1 MTTSSLVLVAE
12 LIQSISSNDDTHQQ
26 LNDRRRACTRMLN
39 QLKKEILPNLTKEE
53 SLELLLGVVNVDDG
67 GSKTICNDIS
77 SSSPSHCVVKT
88 LLSIINNDDNFS
100 TEGHRECSVDILKE
114 LFILAFDGGGDGGG
128 DDDDGDNQQQI
139 ILQQDYDDG
148 MLLQTAN
155 LLSNLFQQCSQT
167 FAMRMSRYQSSHN
180 NNNKF
185 SHGTA
190 TEPMESSEHIRLLLV
205 ELMIDLGGYCL
216 TLSATNEHDGSC
228 EEANQHSKVII
239 DATSNICQTLAKS
252 TFLDPYPE
260 VQRAACNLIEV
271 LVQLCPL
278 AVRMNASSLLVPLTG
293 KAVDDSSVNNQRQ
306 PNATANILS
315 KKCLFRHRHGKTR
328 CKAVEASAAI
338 VTCCP
343 RGGVSVG
350 DHSAGGQDTSKSD
363 NTIQT
368 PDYLSN
374 YGSHSTSMERI
385 LNDTLLPS
393 WDELLKMD
401 SLPSVQTTVL
411 KSLGKVSSILGWGAV
426 NDVENNND
434 DSDASSDMDLEFMV
448 EAKVLTLLL
457 SCMHVG
463 GVEQVRKM
471 AVRQL
476 SSVQRGMAAYFPQM
490 VEQILSSCSE
500 SWIPCQS
507 RVRSLEALQVLLSI
521 ACPLMDGDIASLS
534 ASDTVKVKTLS
545 TLVGPIVE
553 TLTKN
558 ILSEEKDV
566 LEAALTCCRILG
578 ANNQGSKVAIEDIL
592 SIQSCTTCE
601 GSNALV
607 ANESDSE
614 NDTTAATTASSLR
627 QMTSILLCLDGMM
640 KGSLGAND
648 ARTILEGIDPELAIP
663 TPHWFRSVSV
673 VTKTISSLLCHSTII
688 NNVSRNSSLAW
699 ALLDACHSFVQCA
712 AGQKC
717 EDNLEFSEDVIIDVL
732 IGITYLLSCPTDY
745 GVSSCAMS
753 ILGTFSS
760 FGISTTSGSN
770 DDDTKTSLMDVH
782 FRRVLQKIVSSAPS
796 YPWIGSDPAFLAMD
810 ALLSTCRGSAIGS
823 NFDLVAPFFIGH
835 FTLDCK
841 EMNSSGGGD
850 LTSATRDGLDEEYSL
865 QISLMSLLQ
874 TILSDESFFCT
885 HFTITALMSVVL
897 PSLVW
902 KAGAMASTL
911 RKVAVAAL
919 HAFLKHCNDTDATI
933 RPEMISQLIPLLHS
947 NLEDYESTTRELSC
961 ACLSMVLQHISIETF
976 CAIWQ
981 TNYRVI
987 DTICPQLLELLDD
1000 SHDPVRIAACV
1011 ALEKYLAL
1019 AHVAS
1024 VSSSSSFDLDL
1035 SSVENIITS
1044 LLIQLDD
1051 PDKEVQDSVFQVLS
1065 ELLQLHSN
1073 EEYVIDIKVVDMMKK
1088 HIKVSL
1094 ASHRDASYCQMLLA
1108 KIEQ

>member
-1 MTTSSLVLVAE
+1 MTTSLILVAE
-12 LIQSISSNDDTHQQ
+12 LIRSISNDTHQQ

-39 QLKKEILPNLTKEE
+39 QLKKEKLPNLTKEE
-53 SLELLLGVVNVDDG
+53 SLELLLGVNVDDG

-100 TEGHRECSVDILKE
+100 TEGHRECSVDILRE
-114 LFILAFDGGGDGGG
+114 LCILAFDGGGGG
-128 DDDDGDNQQQI
+128 DDDDGDNQLQI
-139 ILQQDYDDG
+139 ILQQDDNG

-167 FAMRMSRYQSSHN
+167 FTMRMSRYQSSHN
-180 NNNKF
+180 NNNKLF

-216 TLSATNEHDGSC
+216 TSSATNEHDGSC
-228 EEANQHSKVII
+228 DEANQQSKVII

-271 LVQLCPL
+271 LAQLCPL

-293 KAVDDSSVNNQRQ
+293 KVVDGSSVNNQQRQ
-306 PNATANILS
+306 SNATANLLS

-350 DHSAGGQDTSKSD
+350 NHSAGGQDTSNSD
-363 NTIQT
+363 DTIQA

-426 NDVENNND
+426 NDVANNND

-457 SCMHVG
+457 SCMHAG

-476 SSVQRGMAAYFPQM
+476 SSVQRGLAAYFPQM
-490 VEQILSSCSE
+490 VEHILASCSE
-500 SWIPCQS
+500 SWMPCQS

-534 ASDTVKVKTLS
+534 ASDAAKVKSLS

-558 ILSEEKDV
+558 ILSEENDV
-566 LEAALTCCRILG
+566 LGAALTCCRILG
-578 ANNQGSKVAIEDIL
+578 ANNQGSKVALEEIF

-607 ANESDSE
+607 ANDSDSE
-614 NDTTAATTASSLR
+614 EDDTTAATTASSLR

-648 ARTILEGIDPELAIP
+648 AKTILEGIDPELAIP

-712 AGQKC
+712 GQKC
-717 EDNLEFSEDVIIDVL
+717 EDNLELSDDVIIDVL
-732 IGITYLLSCPTDY
+732 ISITYLLSCPTDY
-745 GVSSCAMS
+745 GVSSSAMS

-810 ALLSTCRGSAIGS
+810 ALLSTCRGSTIGS

-850 LTSATRDGLDEEYSL
+850 LTSATRDDLDEEYSL
-865 QISLMSLLQ
+865 QISLMTLLQ

-933 RPEMISQLIPLLHS
+933 RPGMISQLIPLLHS

-961 ACLSMVLQHISIETF
+961 ACLSMVLEHISVETF

-1000 SHDPVRIAACV
+1000 SHDPVRIAACM

-1019 AHVAS
+1019 AHGAS
-1024 VSSSSSFDLDL
+1024 ISSSSSFDLDL
-1035 SSVENIITS
+1035 SSVENVTTS

-1094 ASHRDASYCQMLLA
+1094 ASHRDASYSQILLA